1 MTQATPTIAAMA
13 KPSTPEQWR
22 GIWQSKM
29 ERACVAGGL
38 KAATAAGFMDFVARY
53 LGPHECHPGQI
64 PAKALIEFLGSN
76 KKSEKQAKFCRAA
89 LTFFYENVA
98 RSERHVEVINTPQ
111 STSWTPPRP
120 PACAEASAG
129 RPPQGELM
137 SKAPEVIKAPPK
149 TPEKP
154 AKEVISIS
162 IPGYLKNMQA
172 ELKVRN
178 YSSRTI
184 KNYGAAVGQYLQ
196 WLKKKPS
203 EKDVAEIKRFQLYL
217 KETRKY
223 SPRTVNLLTAAVQFF
238 YLNVLKFRLPV
249 DTLPRMKTGRQ
260 LPKVYS
266 EKEVEKILSADMNP
280 KHRMLLMLAYGCGP
294 RLSELRYLKR
304 DDIKID
310 RDLILIRQGKG
321 KKDRVVMLDPLIKV
335 EIERYLKLNLSKTY
349 LFEGYSPGI
358 PLTTMTISKIYHHAC
373 EKAGINCVG
382 GIHTLRHSFA
392 THLLEHGTD
401 LRFIQELLGHSSS
414 KTTEIYTHVSA
425 KAIGKIRSPIAHLNL
440 NKG

>member
-53 LGPHECHPGQI
+53 LRPHACHPGEI
-64 PAKALIEFLGSN
+64 SAKALIEFLDRN

-89 LTFFYENVA
+89 LTFFYEKVVP
-98 RSERHVEVINTPQ
+98 SDRHVEVIKRGLIPNFANNKKQVPTDMKP
-111 STSWTPPRP
+111 
-120 PACAEASAG
+120 
-129 RPPQGELM
+129 
-137 SKAPEVIKAPPK
+137 SKAPEIIKPPPPK
-149 TPEKP
+149 IPQKTAEEIFT
-154 AKEVISIS
+154 AS
-162 IPGYLKNMQA
+162 IPGYLKNLQA

-178 YSSRTI
+178 YSPRTI
-184 KNYGAAVGQYLQ
+184 KNYCAAAGRYLY
-196 WLKKKPS
+196 WLKKQPS
-203 EKDVAEIKRFQLYL
+203 EKDVPEIKRFQLYL
-217 KETRKY
+217 KEDRNY
-223 SPRTVNLLTAAVQFF
+223 SPRTINLVTAAVQFF
-238 YLNVLKFRLPV
+238 YLKILKFRIPV

-280 KHRMLLMLAYGCGP
+280 KHRLLLMLAYGCGP

-373 EKAGINCVG
+373 EKAGINCLG

-401 LRFIQELLGHSSS
+401 LRFIQELLGHLARRIL
-414 KTTEIYTHVSA
+414 TCLIEE
-425 KAIGKIRSPIAHLNL
+425 LNNVL
-440 NKG
+440 YICPA